1 MLSLV
6 RRAEDACIAAWP
18 APRQVLM
25 DGWLLRF
32 GGGHTSRANSVDVV
46 GPSSRAAADKVAA
59 CEALYGAQRLPTIFR
74 LSDAMPQPDLTP
86 ALDAADYGPPRD
98 ASLVLFAESTGP
110 RTDRGDAT
118 LTEGPP
124 DARWLAASAALAGL
138 DAAAA
143 ALRARI
149 LDALVVP
156 AAFAAGRSRAPSW
169 PRLSAPCTA
178 ASSASTPS
186 PRHRRTGGAGSPV
199 APSRRCSAGR
209 RSAMAPWGPACRWW
223 PTINPLWRSIVGS
236 ASRASCRATII
247 ATRPGAEATADLCP
261 ELAPRAVSVHLRG
274 RGGASQAD
282 RLVPTGLR

>member
-1 MLSLV
+1 MSSLV

-59 CEALYGAQRLPTIFR
+59 CEALYWAQRLPTIFR

-86 ALDAADYGPPRD
+86 ALDAANYGPPRD
-98 ASLVLFAESTGP
+98 ASLVLFAESTGA

-118 LTEGPP
+118 LIEGPP
-124 DARWLAASAALAGL
+124 DARWLAASAGLAGL

-156 AAFAAGRSRAPSW
+156 AAFAAVEVEGVIVAQAFGAVHGG
-169 PRLSAPCTA
+169 LVCLNAVAT
-178 ASSASTPS
+178 S
-186 PRHRRTGGAGSPV
+186 PAHR
-199 APSRRCSAGR
+199 GR
-209 RSAMAPWGPACRWW
+209 R
-223 PTINPLWRSIVGS
+223 
-236 ASRASCRATII
+236 
-247 ATRPGAEATADLCP
+247 
-261 ELAPRAVSVHLRG
+261 LAGRAVSAVLGWAAERHGAVGACLQVVADNRPALALYRG
-274 RGGASQAD
+274 LGFTRELSRYHYRD
-282 RLVPTGLR
+282 SPRR